1 MAPQTPAP
9 TRAAWFLVIPV
20 QPVRKKPSAANAS
33 CLFFF
38 ISASQQ
44 GLPKFL
50 AKVVQGVPHVK
61 ENFYLYSSLEFSP
74 SNTNLSLQR
83 LVLAS

>member
-1 MAPQTPAP
+1 MVPQTAAP
-9 TRAAWFLVIPV
+9 TRAAWFFVIPV
-20 QPVRKKPSAANAS
+20 QPVRKNPSAANAS

-50 AKVVQGVPHVK
+50 VKVVQGVPHVK
-61 ENFYLYSSLEFSP
+61 KIL
-74 SNTNLSLQR
+74 
-83 LVLAS
+83 